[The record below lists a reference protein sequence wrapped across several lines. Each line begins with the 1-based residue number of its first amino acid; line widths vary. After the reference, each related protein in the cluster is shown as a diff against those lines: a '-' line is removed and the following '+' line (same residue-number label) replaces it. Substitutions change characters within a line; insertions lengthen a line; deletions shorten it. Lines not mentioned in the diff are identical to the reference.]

1 MRHATRTYSDHYTV
15 SDWEKWKD
23 QWELIDGMPYSISP
37 APSIRHQQLNLALST
52 ILAEKLKSSSCKK
65 CKVLIPVDWQI
76 SNDTVVQPDIM
87 VYCKPLPDKRI
98 TETPEA
104 IFEILSPST
113 ERKDRNE
120 KFSLYE
126 AQKVKTYT
134 LIDPVLEEIEIFEL
148 DENEKYFRKSTG
160 SHYRFLFGDCPVEID
175 FQVIWD
181 DLAS

>member
-1 MRHATRTYSDHYTV
+1 MGHAIRTYSDHYTV
-15 SDWEKWKD
+15 SDREKWND
-23 QWELIDGMPYSISP
+23 QWELIDGMPYCMSP
-37 APSIRHQQLNLALST
+37 APSIRHQQLNLALSS
-52 ILAEKLKSSSCKK
+52 ILAEKLKSSYCKK

-87 VYCKPLPDKRI
+87 VYCKPLPENRV

-113 ERKDRNE
+113 EKKDRNE

-134 LIDPVLEEIEIFEL
+134 LLDPVSEEIEIFKL
-148 DENEKYFRKSTG
+148 DENEKYSKISIGTT
-160 SHYRFLFGDCPVEID
+160 YRYQFGNCPIEID

-181 DLAS
+181 EIAS